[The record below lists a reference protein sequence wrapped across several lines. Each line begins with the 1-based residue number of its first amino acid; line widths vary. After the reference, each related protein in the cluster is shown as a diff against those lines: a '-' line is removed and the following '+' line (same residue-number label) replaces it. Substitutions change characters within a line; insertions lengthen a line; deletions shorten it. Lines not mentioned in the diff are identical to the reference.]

1 MVKFTGSAFWSYLK
15 TALRTS
21 PKPVAEVHA
30 MAKLA
35 LFPLA
40 AGIICLSAA
49 TILIARIE
57 GPLDVQILDH
67 YFVLSPKWL
76 FLVGAALVVP
86 SLALVAAH

>member
-1 MVKFTGSAFWSYLK
+1 MT
-15 TALRTS
+15 
-21 PKPVAEVHA
+21 
-30 MAKLA
+30 KLA

-40 AGIICLSAA
+40 AGIICLVTA
-49 TILIARIE
+49 TILIARIG

-86 SLALVAAH
+86 SLALVVAH

>member
-1 MVKFTGSAFWSYLK
+1 MS
-15 TALRTS
+15 
-21 PKPVAEVHA
+21 
-30 MAKLA
+30 KLA

-40 AGIICLSAA
+40 AGIICLIITA
-49 TILIARIE
+49 ILTAKIG

-76 FLVGAALVVP
+76 LLAGVALVVP